1 MFGSLRV
8 EEDGEYEGL
17 DLAEHSESAYALG
30 GTSMVEKP
38 ASAAG
43 DGVLVGAPAYA
54 TIS

>member
-1 MFGSLRV
+1 MGSLRV

-30 GTSMVEKP
+30 GTSLAEKP
-38 ASAAG
+38 AGASG